1 MHDILSLILP
11 TLTSAAPLILAALA
25 GLFCE
30 RSGVINIA
38 LEGKMLAA
46 AFAGFATSAIVNQS
60 FDPAFAACA
69 GLAMGLAVGLC
80 LALIHG
86 FSTVSLRGDQVVS
99 GVAINLL
106 AAGVTAFLL
115 RALDQRAKAVKSL
128 QSELGRLLR
137 RVESEGGEGLTA
149 QESARLAEL
158 EALLGPARA
167 NFADINQQVSL
178 AKRGIAVAQR
188 QLDRL
193 VQGGEADLAEVAA
206 LNAQIADQ
214 EARLASLDAAFRA
227 GRPDFVAAR
236 FTDMQ
241 PFADHAALSWI
252 EGSNLPIL
260 LALLAVP
267 LVWWVIWH
275 TRFGLRVRAVG
286 EAPEAAD
293 TAGVS
298 VLRTRYAAILIS
310 GVLCGLAGSL
320 LLLAGSGQFVDNMT
334 AGRGYI
340 ALAALIFARWR
351 PVATLGSCL
360 LFGLF
365 RALSDRAVNWFD
377 VGNDGWFYYINQGL
391 SPLFSMLPYIFTVL
405 ALALFAGR
413 ALAPRAIGLP
423 YVKER

>member
-1 MHDILSLILP
+1 MIVVNEVLSLILP
-11 TLTSAAPLILAALA
+11 TLVSAAPLILAALA

-30 RSGVINIA
+30 RSGVVNIA

-46 AFAGFATSAIVNQS
+46 AFAGFYTSAVLNQS
-60 FDPAFAACA
+60 IDPTWAALS
-69 GLAMGLAVGLC
+69 GLTMGIVVGL
-80 LALIHG
+80 LMALTHG
-86 FSTVSLRGDQVVS
+86 FSTITLRGDQVVS

-106 AAGVTAFLL
+106 AAGVTSFLN
-115 RALDQRAKAVKSL
+115 RALDQQAKSIKTL
-128 QSELGRLLR
+128 QTELARLLR
-137 RVESEGGEGLTA
+137 KDGLTT
-149 QESARLAEL
+149 AETTRMKEL
-158 EALLGPARA
+158 QGLLGPDRA

-178 AKRGIAVAQR
+178 IKRSVAKAQR
-188 QLDRL
+188 AMNKL
-193 VQGGEADLAEVAA
+193 LASDNPDSAEIDKLQAHMTENEAA
-206 LNAQIADQ
+206 LQA
-214 EARLASLDAAFRA
+214 LDAAFRA

-241 PFADHAALSWI
+241 PFTDASFLWWMS
-252 EGSNLPIL
+252 GSHLPIA
-260 LALLAVP
+260 LAFLTVP
-267 LVWWVIWH
+267 LVWWIIWH

-298 VLRTRYAAILIS
+298 VLRTRYAAVLIS
-310 GVLCGLAGSL
+310 GALCGVAGSL

-377 VGNDGWFYYINQGL
+377 FGNEGWFYFIDQGL
-391 SPLFSMLPYIFTVL
+391 PQFFGMLPYV
-405 ALALFAGR
+405 
-413 ALAPRAIGLP
+413 
-423 YVKER
+423 